1 MEIEKEIAHNRYE
14 ILILRA
20 ALSLFA
26 SELGISI
33 DRQREI
39 FEDADEIASVEIV
52 KSFPDTV
59 VLNKDNPKILGAL
72 KKLTMLR
79 EKKPK

>member
-1 MEIEKEIAHNRYE
+1 MDLQKEIAQNRYE

-33 DRQREI
+33 DRQRAI
-39 FEDADEIASVEIV
+39 LEDADEIASVEIV
-52 KSFPDTV
+52 KSFPGEV
-59 VLNKDNPKILGAL
+59 VLNEDNPKILGAL